1 MVQVSLTDAQ
11 IVEIILKGDAS
22 CFQELVARYQ
32 KQVFAICYRM
42 MRQREEAE
50 DLSQEVFLK
59 AYRYLRQ
66 YNHEHKFSSWIL
78 KIATNT
84 CIDAI
89 RKKKVD
95 TLPLDDD
102 IKTNQEDMSAE
113 RSFLQEEAHR
123 EIETA
128 IASLPPD
135 YRVVV
140 LLYHHHGQSYQEIAG
155 QLEIPMSMV
164 KNRLFRARK
173 MLKDS
178 LKSLKEETLWTAEQS
193 RKS

>member
-1 MVQVSLTDAQ
+1 MSLTDAQ
-11 IVEIILKGDAS
+11 IVTNILGGDPS
-22 CFQELVARYQ
+22 GFQELVNRYQ
-32 KQVFAICYRM
+32 KPVYGICYRM

-50 DLSQEVFLK
+50 DLSQEVFIK
-59 AYRYLRQ
+59 AYRYLKQ
-66 YNHEHKFSSWIL
+66 YNPAHKFSSWIL

-95 TLPLDDD
+95 TLPLDEE
-102 IKTNQEDMSAE
+102 IKSTQEDVSAE
-113 RSFLQEEAHR
+113 RAFLLEEANR

-128 IASLPPD
+128 IAALPPD

-140 LLYHHHGQSYQEIAG
+140 LLFHHHGQSYQQIADN
-155 QLEIPMSMV
+155 LEVPISMV

-173 MLKDS
+173 ILKET
-178 LKSLKEETLWTAEQS
+178 LKTLKEETLWTAEQPHQS
-193 RKS
+193 S

>member
-1 MVQVSLTDAQ
+1 MVRVSLTDAQ
-11 IVEIILKGDAS
+11 IVEKILKGDAS
-22 CFQELVARYQ
+22 CFQELVVRYQ

-128 IASLPPD
+128 ISGLPSD
-135 YRVVV
+135 YRIVV
-140 LLYHHHGQSYQEIAG
+140 LLYHHHGQSYQQIAD

-193 RKS
+193 QKS